1 MALVYDDLLGHH
13 DKVQEAI
20 NRLQTF
26 EPPNEP
32 MYVAFSGGKDSQAIY
47 HLCKLAG
54 VKFDAHYA
62 VTTVDPPPLVKFVKE
77 HYPDVSREM
86 AHYDKDVYRNGRLL
100 RKAGEP
106 VTMWKLIVDRQM
118 PPTRKARF
126 CCAVL
131 KEPNGKG
138 RVTVTGVRWEESI
151 NRKRTHG
158 LVDLQ
163 GAVKQTEKVAA
174 EVGAETKNNGRGT
187 LILNNDNDASRQ
199 VVEHCFQKAKTT
211 INPIIDWTEDDVW
224 EFLNDVVKVP
234 HCELYDQGWNR
245 LGCIGCPMASVEERR
260 RSFEEWPKYK
270 DAYIRAFQRMI
281 DEKSETAGVQ
291 YSQRLEH
298 EDEASLTPPRKQ
310 HWENGHFRFSPTE
323 AGGICSPGTMDAGRD
338 TGESSATSTPP
349 NGIPGAIREIGA
361 ERYLRLWSS
370 GQLFNEIRERARI

>member
-163 GAVKQTEKVAA
+163 GAVKQTAKAAA

-211 INPIIDWTEDDVW
+211 INPIIDWTEDEVW

-281 DEKSETAGVQ
+281 DEKSETAGAK
-291 YSQRLEH
+291 YSERLEK
-298 EDEASLTPPRKQ
+298 EEEASLTPP
-310 HWENGHFRFSPTE
+310 
-323 AGGICSPGTMDAGRD
+323 
-338 TGESSATSTPP
+338 PP
-349 NGIPGAIREIGA
+349 KTTLEERMFQIFTDRSG
-361 ERYLRLWSS
+361 RYL
-370 GQLFNEIRERARI
+370 

>member
-1 MALVYDDLLGHH
+1 
-13 DKVQEAI
+13 
-20 NRLQTF
+20 
-26 EPPNEP
+26 
-32 MYVAFSGGKDSQAIY
+32 
-47 HLCKLAG
+47 
-54 VKFDAHYA
+54 
-62 VTTVDPPPLVKFVKE
+62 
-77 HYPDVSREM
+77 M

-163 GAVKQTEKVAA
+163 GAVKQTAKVAA
-174 EVGAETKNNGRGT
+174 DVGAETKNNGRGT

-298 EDEASLTPPRKQ
+298 EDETSLTPPENNIGRTELSDSHRQKREVSLALERRTPVEIPANRQQPVPPPERNSGSNPGDRCGTIPPTVEQRTVVQRNQGTDKDMTLPPPDIGGTRKPCGKPGLPVPDWQ
-310 HWENGHFRFSPTE
+310 GIDGIVGDGSVVQQGSPR
-323 AGGICSPGTMDAGRD
+323 SAGRYSRED
-338 TGESSATSTPP
+338 FA
-349 NGIPGAIREIGA
+349 GASEQYHWQSGTQVYEWWDGA
-361 ERYLRLWSS
+361 
-370 GQLFNEIRERARI
+370 